1 MNQASP
7 VFNHAGGLPLETTPT
22 GAMRHPAG
30 YSPNSFA
37 DRGKRQNVGGVS
49 TPGGHSV
56 DRVVGKWDAPIPDPR
71 KSQGKSNQK
80 QQQPGSRGQQRYES
94 PQRSVVLPEGNPLGK
109 LVGDRSPDREDLI
122 RADLIDPRSQNPFTI
137 KR

>member
-1 MNQASP
+1 
-7 VFNHAGGLPLETTPT
+7 
-22 GAMRHPAG
+22 
-30 YSPNSFA
+30 
-37 DRGKRQNVGGVS
+37 
-49 TPGGHSV
+49 V

-71 KSQGKSNQK
+71 QSHGKSNQK
-80 QQQPGSRGQQRYES
+80 QQQPGSRGQQSYDS
-94 PQRSVVLPEGNPLGK
+94 PQRSVVVPIENPLGK

>member
-7 VFNHAGGLPLETTPT
+7 VFNHAGGLPMETTPT
-22 GAMRHPAG
+22 GAMRHPTG

-37 DRGKRQNVGGVS
+37 NRGKRQNVGGVS

-71 KSQGKSNQK
+71 QSQAKSNQK
-80 QQQPGSRGQQRYES
+80 PGSRGQQRYDS
-94 PQRSVVLPEGNPLGK
+94 PQRSVVVPEDNPLGK
-109 LVGDRSPDREDLI
+109 LVGDRSPDREVLI
-122 RADLIDPRSQNPFTI
+122 RADLIDPR
-137 KR
+137 